1 MATIRLYLDS
11 RSKRADGTSAIR
23 IAVNNHGKTAYIT
36 LGQYCRAD
44 EWDKRLCRVRK
55 RPDKDAI
62 NDFLLDRLNTYNKIL
77 MQLQCREDYRGNIS
91 AIALRDMILREADPN
106 ASAITLH
113 DMFVRYTSREMR
125 DSTRNNYLATWR
137 SIEKFDKSARSLT
150 LEEINRDW
158 VERYNLFL
166 VGHGRSH
173 NTRTVRIRHI
183 AAVFNYAID
192 NEITDNFPF
201 RRLNLSIDGTR
212 NRDLKLE
219 DIRSIFSADVP
230 ERRRGLLDAFKAM
243 FFLIGINLHDMYD
256 LRHENVI
263 DGRIEYVRLK
273 TGKRYSILIQPEL
286 KEIME
291 KYKGAS
297 RLFSFC
303 EKYKNANSF
312 SISMNNALR
321 SIREGLTTYY
331 ARHTWATLA
340 FKMGI
345 SKDTISLA
353 LGHSFGVRVTS
364 VYINADLSRV
374 DEANR
379 RLLDFVLYNKK

>member
-77 MQLQCREDYRGNIS
+77 MQIQCREDYRGNIS

-106 ASAITLH
+106 ASAVTLH
-113 DMFVRYTSREMR
+113 DMFVRYTSRDMR

-166 VGHGRSH
+166 VGQGRSH

-219 DIRSIFSADVP
+219 DIRSIFSAEVP
-230 ERRRGLLDAFKAM
+230 ERRKCLLDAFKAM

-256 LRHENVI
+256 LSHENVI

-286 KEIME
+286 NEIME